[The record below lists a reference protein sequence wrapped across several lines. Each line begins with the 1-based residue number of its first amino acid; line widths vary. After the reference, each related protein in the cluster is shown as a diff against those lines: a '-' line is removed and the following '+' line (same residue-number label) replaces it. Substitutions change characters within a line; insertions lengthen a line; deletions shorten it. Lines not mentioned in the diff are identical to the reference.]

1 MRLKTETP
9 ADLDAISKW
18 LDIAGN
24 KLDYRRYGEVII
36 KAIALSLS
44 YLSLSYPDSFA
55 GAPGDLD
62 RRRAARPRRQHT
74 ARWRQGAGLHQRL
87 YLSGRI
93 LNWTTRLLTFCLVF
107 YIIHPQ
113 TAGR

>member
-93 LNWTTRLLTFCLVF
+93 LSWTTRLLTFCLVF
-107 YIIHPQ
+107 
-113 TAGR
+113 